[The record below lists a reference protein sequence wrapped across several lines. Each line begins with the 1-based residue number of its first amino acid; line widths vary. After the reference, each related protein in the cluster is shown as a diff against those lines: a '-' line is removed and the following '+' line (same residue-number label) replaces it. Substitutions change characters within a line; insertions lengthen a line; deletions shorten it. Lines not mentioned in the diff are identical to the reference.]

1 MKFGPPSTNLEPETR
16 KRVAERSMSR
26 TLPAL
31 EALALL
37 AVTLPLAVGLRLPT
51 LWFVA
56 PFAVVTLAR
65 RPYED
70 YGLTLRNPGSV
81 GFHVSV
87 CAVVFGLYALAHYLF
102 GRLYLGLE
110 FAPTL
115 PPEFA
120 RRAAEQLLVIGLSEE
135 FFFRGY
141 LQTQLNR
148 TFPKHRRFIGAEWG
162 AGLVLAALLFG
173 LCHVVHGDLARMRTF
188 FFGLFAGWLRE
199 RTDSIAVPAA
209 YHGVSN
215 LLYDFFQ
222 RSLR

>member
-1 MKFGPPSTNLEPETR
+1 
-16 KRVAERSMSR
+16 MSR
-26 TLPAL
+26 TRPAL
-31 EALALL
+31 EALAVL
-37 AVTLPLAVGLRLPT
+37 ALTLALAVGFGIAT
-51 LWFVA
+51 LWFVV
-56 PFAVVTLAR
+56 PFAVVTLTR

-70 YGLTLRNPGSV
+70 YGLTWRNPGSL
-81 GFHVSV
+81 GFHLRV
-87 CAVVFGLYALAHYLF
+87 CMVVFGLYSLAHYLF
-102 GRLYLGLE
+102 GRLYLGLHFE
-110 FAPTL
+110 PALAPEL
-115 PPEFA
+115 P

-148 TFPKHRRFIGAEWG
+148 TFERRHRFLGAPWG
-162 AGLVLAALLFG
+162 PGLILAAVLFG
-173 LCHVVHGDLARMRTF
+173 LCHVVHGDLTRFRTF

-209 YHGVSN
+209 YHGFAN